1 MPEERKNLQRSVAE
15 NRAARHNFFILESFE
30 AGIELRGSEVKS
42 LREGA
47 VQLKEGYAHVEQG
60 ELFLEGVHISPYA
73 HSRKEEVDPTRTRR
87 LLMHRREI
95 RRIQAEL
102 QQKRLTLVPLR
113 IYFKKGR
120 AKIELGLA
128 KGKKSHDKRAA
139 LKERE
144 SRRSLERVHRTAR

>member
-1 MPEERKNLQRSVAE
+1 MPDEKKDSFRPVAE
-15 NRAARHNFFILESFE
+15 NRSARHNFFILETFE

-42 LREGA
+42 LRDGA
-47 VQLKEGYAHVEQG
+47 VNLKEGYAHVDQG
-60 ELFLEGVHISPYA
+60 ELFLEGVHITPYSHA
-73 HSRKEEVDPTRTRR
+73 RKEEVDPVRKRR

-95 RRIQAEL
+95 HRIHAEL

-120 AKIELGLA
+120 AKLELGLA
-128 KGKKSHDKRAA
+128 KGKKSYDKRAT

-144 SRRSLERVHRTAR
+144 SRRNLERVHRTPR